1 MPSSRCWT
9 EAEQGYRLGTLFKD
23 FEAAAPSTSNW
34 SQQSRSS
41 TSTTSPLKPG
51 GSAPDN
57 GQAMSPLQLMQILAR
72 AAASLSDPGAAP
84 GAVERLLEQI
94 PAEAGLKC
102 DLSLSDGALEV
113 MWLEPPGPEQEAF
126 VAVLAECVTLAGAAS
141 ARAAYSL
148 LDARSFAAELDRVT
162 AAARW
167 RGHDAS
173 LAVFDVEG
181 VAHGPGVDESE
192 MVAHVGA
199 LARSAVRSNDIV
211 GHLGAGRFAL
221 LLPRAGSFEARSAY
235 RRVSTAVA
243 ASEYAA
249 SRRPVATPDSRSSTK
264 APASDLLGSRRQRLT
279 DAQRRT
285 AYEGPWDPSHS
296 LAGWGHVERAR
307 HRYSQTAFFLQLD
320 ITSIIMR
327 GRGRPQ
333 EGAVA
338 R

>member
-1 MPSSRCWT
+1 
-9 EAEQGYRLGTLFKD
+9 
-23 FEAAAPSTSNW
+23 
-34 SQQSRSS
+34 
-41 TSTTSPLKPG
+41 
-51 GSAPDN
+51 
-57 GQAMSPLQLMQILAR
+57 MQILAR

-84 GAVERLLEQI
+84 GAVERLLEQV

-102 DLSLSDGALEV
+102 DLRLSDGALEV
-113 MWLEPPGPEQEAF
+113 SWLEPPGPEQEAF

-235 RRVSTAVA
+235 RRVKTAVA

-249 SRRPVATPDSRSSTK
+249 AGVACGHAGFSELNE
-264 APASDLLGSRRQRLT
+264 AGNDLLGVAVQRLT

-285 AYEGPWDPSHS
+285 AYEGPWDPSHP
-296 LAGWGHVERAR
+296 LAG
-307 HRYSQTAFFLQLD
+307 
-320 ITSIIMR
+320 
-327 GRGRPQ
+327 
-333 EGAVA
+333 
-338 R
+338 

>member
-1 MPSSRCWT
+1 
-9 EAEQGYRLGTLFKD
+9 
-23 FEAAAPSTSNW
+23 
-34 SQQSRSS
+34 
-41 TSTTSPLKPG
+41 
-51 GSAPDN
+51 
-57 GQAMSPLQLMQILAR
+57 MQILAR

-84 GAVERLLEQI
+84 DAIEQLLDSI
-94 PAEAGLKC
+94 PAEAGLPC
-102 DLSLSDGALEV
+102 DLRLSDGILEV
-113 MWLEPPGPEQEAF
+113 TWHESPGPEQQAF
-126 VAVLAECVTLAGAAS
+126 VDVLAECVTLAGTVS

-148 LDARSFAAELDRVT
+148 LDARGFAAELGRVT

-181 VAHGPGVDESE
+181 VAHGPGVDESD

-235 RRVSTAVA
+235 RRVRTAVA

-249 SRRPVATPDSRSSTK
+249 NGISCGHAGFSELNEGTGEDMLMVAV
-264 APASDLLGSRRQRLT
+264 QRLT

-285 AYEGPWDPSHS
+285 AYEGPWDPTHP
-296 LAGWGHVERAR
+296 LAG
-307 HRYSQTAFFLQLD
+307 
-320 ITSIIMR
+320 
-327 GRGRPQ
+327 
-333 EGAVA
+333 
-338 R
+338 

>member
-1 MPSSRCWT
+1 
-9 EAEQGYRLGTLFKD
+9 
-23 FEAAAPSTSNW
+23 
-34 SQQSRSS
+34 
-41 TSTTSPLKPG
+41 
-51 GSAPDN
+51 
-57 GQAMSPLQLMQILAR
+57 MQILAR
-72 AAASLSDPGAAP
+72 AAASLSDPAAAP
-84 GAVERLLEQI
+84 GAVERLLEQV

-113 MWLEPPGPEQEAF
+113 SWLEPPGPEQEAF

-173 LAVFDVEG
+173 LAVFDVDG

-235 RRVSTAVA
+235 RRVKTAVA

-249 SRRPVATPDSRSSTK
+249 AGVACGHAGFAELNESG
-264 APASDLLGSRRQRLT
+264 SDLLGVAVQRLT
-279 DAQRRT
+279 DAHRRT
-285 AYEGPWDPSHS
+285 AYEGPWDPSHP
-296 LAGWGHVERAR
+296 LAG
-307 HRYSQTAFFLQLD
+307 
-320 ITSIIMR
+320 
-327 GRGRPQ
+327 
-333 EGAVA
+333 
-338 R
+338 